1 MMSPSG
7 AVLPPDGQELWSISR
22 RDFLK
27 MGMKGA
33 AVLFLPFG
41 ASGCGGLTAGN
52 NSTQGSAG
60 TLLKSAAKLPGPFRV
75 PLPIPPVLEP
85 IRTDATTDYYR
96 ITQKISQAE
105 ILPDLRT
112 EIWGYDG
119 IFPGPTIVSRSGR
132 RTVVRHRN
140 ELPVPTA
147 VHLHGG
153 VTPPEHDGY
162 PSDVVMP
169 SGGWHDGHLG
179 HLELNVIGE
188 GSFDYEYPLE
198 QPAAALW
205 YHDHRMDFTGPQ
217 VYKGLAGFHLIHDDV
232 EQALELPARER
243 DVPLMICDR
252 SFARDG
258 SFRYPSLDPSLEGRP
273 GVRAEYMSGVLG
285 DCILVNGAPWP
296 VLEVTNTRYRFRLL
310 NASNARRYQLA
321 LDPPPRYGAPF
332 VQVGSDHGLLPE
344 PIGHNLIDLAQAE
357 RFDVIVDFS
366 KYSVGDEITM
376 VNKFG
381 AGSTAQVMRFIVARE
396 GKDDS
401 RIPSKLADFQPLS
414 RSDATVERE
423 FRFVRGGAQ
432 MNGMTLWTVNGE
444 PFDPNRIDA
453 DPELGS
459 VELWKIR
466 ALNVEHPFH
475 IHLAPFQVLTS
486 GGGGDPGPYNTGWK
500 DTVNLDNGG
509 DAEILIKF
517 DSYKGKY
524 VFHCHNLEHEDM
536 MMMANFE
543 VV

>member
-1 MMSPSG
+1 MPVKQSYPRGPRALVGMN
-7 AVLPPDGQELWSISR
+7 ISR

-105 ILPDLRT
+105 ILPDLKT

-169 SGGWHDGHLG
+169 SGGWHDGHRG

-205 YHDHRMDFTGPQ
+205 YHDHRVDFTGPQ

-232 EQALELPARER
+232 EQSLELPARER

-332 VQVGSDHGLLPE
+332 V
-344 PIGHNLIDLAQAE
+344 
-357 RFDVIVDFS
+357 
-366 KYSVGDEITM
+366 
-376 VNKFG
+376 
-381 AGSTAQVMRFIVARE
+381 
-396 GKDDS
+396 
-401 RIPSKLADFQPLS
+401 
-414 RSDATVERE
+414 
-423 FRFVRGGAQ
+423 RGGAQ
-432 MNGMTLWTVNGE
+432 MNGMTLWTVNGG
-444 PFDPNRIDA
+444 PFDHSRIDA

-466 ALNVEHPFH
+466 PLNVEHPFH

-524 VFHCHNLEHEDM
+524 IFHCHNLEHEDM

>member
-1 MMSPSG
+1 
-7 AVLPPDGQELWSISR
+7 
-22 RDFLK
+22 
-27 MGMKGA
+27 
-33 AVLFLPFG
+33 
-41 ASGCGGLTAGN
+41 
-52 NSTQGSAG
+52 
-60 TLLKSAAKLPGPFRV
+60 
-75 PLPIPPVLEP
+75 
-85 IRTDATTDYYR
+85 
-96 ITQKISQAE
+96 
-105 ILPDLRT
+105 
-112 EIWGYDG
+112 
-119 IFPGPTIVSRSGR
+119 
-132 RTVVRHRN
+132 
-140 ELPVPTA
+140 
-147 VHLHGG
+147 
-153 VTPPEHDGY
+153 
-162 PSDVVMP
+162 MP
-169 SGGWHDGHLG
+169 SGGWHDGHRG

-217 VYKGLAGFHLIHDDV
+217 VHKGLAGFHLIHDDV
-232 EQALELPARER
+232 EQALALPARER

-258 SFRYPSLDPSLEGRP
+258 SF
-273 GVRAEYMSGVLG
+273 
-285 DCILVNGAPWP
+285 
-296 VLEVTNTRYRFRLL
+296 RYRFRLL

-366 KYSVGDEITM
+366 KYSAGDEITM

-453 DPELGS
+453 DPELSS